1 MKRFLQETQQGQ
13 FTVYALDGHVLLVT
27 RIYSLAHRAAL
38 AEIRRVVSFSQ
49 EQQWVG

>member
-13 FTVYALDGHVLLVT
+13 FTVYALNGHVLLVT

-38 AEIRRVVSFSQ
+38 AEIHRAIAFSQ
-49 EQQWVG
+49 GLTA